1 MKDDRLPMTV
11 ISGYLGAGKTT
22 LINRLLAEE
31 HGLRLMVMVND
42 FGSINIDAD
51 LLDSADADTLTL
63 TNGCVCCTMGA
74 DLFLAIGTALDR
86 KPRPDHLIVEASGI
100 ADPVAIANAAI
111 AEPDMRYGGI
121 VTLVDADHFTDLVA
135 DTRIGPQILGQAQ
148 AADIVIVS
156 KADAIP
162 DPLQNRFTDMGVPIV
177 ACANDPGPVSG
188 LVLSHSTEPLMVRAV
203 GKTHPGYVSWSYQG
217 PATPDR
223 TQIDAL
229 LRTRPEALFRLKGVI
244 SNGDRGSLLV
254 QVVGRNVDIRRQS
267 APCTTQL
274 VGIGISANI
283 TRDQIETWWQAHTG
297 ADARTHLVPPS
308 R

>member
-22 LINRLLAEE
+22 LINRLLAEN

-51 LLDSADADTLTL
+51 LLQSADADTLTL

-74 DLFLAIGTALDR
+74 DLFMALGTALDR

-100 ADPVAIANAAI
+100 ADPVSIANAAI

-121 VTLVDADHFTDLVA
+121 VTLVDADIFESMAKDA
-135 DTRIGPQILGQAQ
+135 QIGPQILGQVQ
-148 AADIVIVS
+148 AADTVIVS
-156 KADAIP
+156 KTDAIAA
-162 DPLQNRFTDMGVPIV
+162 PLKDLLRDMGVPIV
-177 ACANDPGPVSG
+177 ACANDLDPVAD

-217 PATPDR
+217 AAEPDR

-229 LRTRPEALFRLKGVI
+229 LRNRPEALFRLKGMI
-244 SNGDRGSLLV
+244 SMGDHGSLLV
-254 QVVGRNVDIRRQS
+254 QVVGRNVDIRRCPE
-267 APCTTQL
+267 PCETQL
-274 VGIGISANI
+274 VGIGISRRI
-283 TRDQIETWWQAHTG
+283 TQDEIEAWWQAYTG
-297 ADARTHLVPPS
+297 AGDDA
-308 R
+308 

>member
-1 MKDDRLPMTV
+1 VKDDRLPMTV

-22 LINRLLAEE
+22 LINRLLAED

-51 LLDSADADTLTL
+51 LLQSADADTLTL

-74 DLFLAIGTALDR
+74 DLFMAIGTALDR

-100 ADPVAIANAAI
+100 ADPVSIANAAI

-121 VTLVDADHFTDLVA
+121 VTVVDADHFAGLAGDPQ
-135 DTRIGPQILGQAQ
+135 IGPQILGQAQ

-156 KADAIP
+156 KTDTIP
-162 DPLQNRFTDMGVPIV
+162 EPLQNRLSGMGVPIV
-177 ACANDPGPVSG
+177 TCANDPGPVAG

-229 LRTRPEALFRLKGVI
+229 LRARPEALFRLKGMI

-254 QVVGRNVDIRRQS
+254 QVVGRNVDIRRRPD
-267 APCTTQL
+267 PCTTQL
-274 VGIGISANI
+274 VGIGISARI
-283 TRDQIETWWQAHTG
+283 TRDQIEGWWQTHT
-297 ADARTHLVPPS
+297 AVDA
-308 R
+308 